1 MTTTRVTHY
10 RTASPET
17 WSLIR
22 GAYLSGLSAPT
33 VGARFGVSEGAIR
46 KRAKREGWTKRDYAA
61 RATPWPGG
69 LPPPGPGVPQG
80 VAPAPPVEDPMRAAE
95 DRAMERWR
103 QPPNFEAMAVARKA
117 LAGAAHA
124 LKAGEGLNALRLA
137 RAAAEIARLD
147 PIIDWHGDD
156 IAESEAVIEA
166 RHDMMLTFL
175 RDRALS
181 LAEDIVAGRPLPSE
195 FEALKAETARL
206 AALHAEK
213 EAQG

>member
-69 LPPPGPGVPQG
+69 LPPPAQHL
-80 VAPAPPVEDPMRAAE
+80 APTSPVEDPMRAAE

-156 IAESEAVIEA
+156 IAESEAVMEA
-166 RHDMMLTFL
+166 RHDMMLNFL

>member
-1 MTTTRVTHY
+1 MPPTPTTRY

-22 GAYLSGLSAPT
+22 GAYLSGLSAPS
-33 VGARFGVSEGAIR
+33 VGARFGVSVGAIR
-46 KRAKREGWTKRDYAA
+46 KRAAREGWTKRDYAA
-61 RATPWPGG
+61 RAAPWPGG
-69 LPPPGPGVPQG
+69 LPPPVQG
-80 VAPAPPVEDPMRAAE
+80 LTPAPPVEDPMRAAE

-147 PIIDWHGDD
+147 PLIDWHGDD

>member
-1 MTTTRVTHY
+1 MPSTPTTRY

-22 GAYLSGLSAPT
+22 GAYLSGLSAPS
-33 VGARFGVSEGAIR
+33 VGARFGVSVGAIR
-46 KRAKREGWTKRDYAA
+46 KRAAREGWTKRDYAA
-61 RATPWPGG
+61 RAAAWPGG
-69 LPPPGPGVPQG
+69 LPPPVQG
-80 VAPAPPVEDPMRAAE
+80 LTPAPPVEDPMRAAE

-147 PIIDWHGDD
+147 PLIDWHGDD

-166 RHDMMLTFL
+166 RHDIMLTFL

-195 FEALKAETARL
+195 FEALKAETTRL

-213 EAQG
+213 EAQA

>member
-1 MTTTRVTHY
+1 MTTTRVNHY

-69 LPPPGPGVPQG
+69 LPPPAQHM
-80 VAPAPPVEDPMRAAE
+80 APTPPVEDPMRAAE

-117 LAGAAHA
+117 LVGAAHA

>member
-1 MTTTRVTHY
+1 MPTPTTRY

-22 GAYLSGLSAPT
+22 GAYLSGLSAPS
-33 VGARFGVSEGAIR
+33 VGARFGVSVGAIR
-46 KRAKREGWTKRDYAA
+46 KRAAREGWTKRDYAA
-61 RATPWPGG
+61 RAAPWPGG
-69 LPPPGPGVPQG
+69 LPPPTHG